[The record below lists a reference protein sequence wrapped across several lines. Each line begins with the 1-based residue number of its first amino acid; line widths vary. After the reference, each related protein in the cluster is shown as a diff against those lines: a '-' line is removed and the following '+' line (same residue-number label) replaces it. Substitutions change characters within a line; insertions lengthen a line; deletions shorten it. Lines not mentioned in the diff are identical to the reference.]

1 MQFFWRKYEKEKN
14 SFLLS
19 SWIYCNCIFYSGFD
33 FCRMSE
39 RQYNCGFLYKWCA
52 LCNRRKYRLC
62 WTCRIQGFTS
72 WKNTLCYARWL
83 QGRCSGWSCRNRFT
97 GRIHIRIHYMNRC
110 LVLNSI
116 ILKKIKKTTYKA
128 FLLLTY
134 YCLLLYNLNTFMERC
149 LSGRKYLSWKQAC
162 RKIPGVRIPLAPYL
176 KQKYLGIW
184 RRGRAVIQ
192 RFAKPSVPKGPG
204 RFNPCRLRY

>member
-1 MQFFWRKYEKEKN
+1 MPDVRKTIQLWFFIQMMCTMQSKKIPVMLDLQNTRIY
-14 SFLLS
+14 FLKKHLMLRS
-19 SWIYCNCIFYSGFD
+19 LD
-33 FCRMSE
+33 
-39 RQYNCGFLYKWCA
+39 
-52 LCNRRKYRLC
+52 
-62 WTCRIQGFTS
+62 
-72 WKNTLCYARWL
+72 
-83 QGRCSGWSCRNRFT
+83 CSGWSCRNHFT